1 MSNDI
6 ITVRDYLRK
15 GLPFLVPN
23 YQRGYIWGK
32 SRGNEKDSVS
42 FLMESILYNSSQNNT
57 ELFLQGITVCEHD
70 NIIELIDGQQRTTFL
85 YLLLNYLGSN
95 TKFELQYP
103 IREKSENFLKS
114 IIEKSSCDILSMCA
128 ENENEQFQDIYYFKK
143 TIRIIDNLIIRII
156 DNSITGKKKSELV
169 NFILDKVKFLYISI
183 PKEKAITV
191 FSMMNGNKALMKYE
205 EIIKAEMLRLVSN
218 ETEVNETEVIEESEQ
233 QKEAIRWEQNLL
245 RSKYAREWDRWLYW
259 WNRSEVKTFYH
270 TDNVMGLLIETY
282 YYSKN
287 QDKNRKFNFE
297 NFRDKLLRSENDELS
312 AKNTFYDLRHL
323 QKRFED
329 SYNNVATH
337 NRLGTILIMLN
348 NDDRKNFIRT
358 YFANHENIDIKEYL
372 KYALLF
378 VSNAKIMDKLKGE
391 KYSEDEKDP
400 IEDAKSNLKEAIN
413 NDLLYQ
419 NKEYYEL
426 ASAQL
431 LRLNMEQDIKL
442 GRFFNFEIWKER
454 SLEHI
459 YPKSKVYHQ
468 NENRDLVD
476 GNENSLQQS
485 VIDDSYLNRGDFKNN
500 GSEHCIGNLVLLYK
514 NDNSKFSNSSFNEK
528 KSIYF
533 NLEEYKNF
541 QSRLLLH
548 TISVFAK
555 DKWGVEEI
563 KDNKKSIIKEIK
575 KYYEIQ

>member
-1 MSNDI
+1 
-6 ITVRDYLRK
+6 
-15 GLPFLVPN
+15 
-23 YQRGYIWGK
+23 
-32 SRGNEKDSVS
+32 
-42 FLMESILYNSSQNNT
+42 
-57 ELFLQGITVCEHD
+57 
-70 NIIELIDGQQRTTFL
+70 
-85 YLLLNYLGSN
+85 
-95 TKFELQYP
+95 
-103 IREKSENFLKS
+103 
-114 IIEKSSCDILSMCA
+114 MCA
-128 ENENEQFQDIYYFKK
+128 ENENEQRQDIYYFKK
-143 TIRIIDNLIIRII
+143 TIRIIDK
-156 DNSITGKKKSELV
+156 SITGKEKSDLV

-218 ETEVNETEVIEESEQ
+218 ETEVVIEESEP

-259 WNRSEVKTFYH
+259 WNRDEMKDFYH

-329 SYNNVATH
+329 SYNDVATH
-337 NRLGTILIMLN
+337 NTLGTILFILG
-348 NDDRKNFIRT
+348 NDDRKSFIRIF
-358 YFANHENIDIKEYL
+358 FADHKKIDLKEYL
-372 KYALLF
+372 KYTLLF
-378 VSNAKIMDKLKGE
+378 VPNAKIMDKLNGKE
-391 KYSEDEKDP
+391 YSDDEIDP
-400 IEDAKSNLKEAIN
+400 IEEAKSYLKEAIDDN
-413 NDLLYQ
+413 LLYQ
-419 NKEYYEL
+419 DKNYYEF

-431 LRLNMEQDIKL
+431 FRLNMEQDTNL
-442 GRFFNFEIWKER
+442 ERPFNFKIWKER

-459 YPKSKVYHQ
+459 YPKSKVYHY
-468 NENRDLVD
+468 NENGDLVD
-476 GNENSLQQS
+476 GNENPLQQS
-485 VIDDSYLNRGDFKNN
+485 VIDDSYLNRDDFNNN

-514 NDNSKFSNSSFNEK
+514 NDNSRFSNSSFHEK

-541 QSRLLLH
+541 QSRDLLH
-548 TISVFAK
+548 TMSVFAK
-555 DKWGVEEI
+555 DKWGVKEI
-563 KDNKKSIIKEIK
+563 QENKKSIINEIK
-575 KYYEIQ
+575 NYYGIQ

>member
-1 MSNDI
+1 MSNNV
-6 ITVRDYLRK
+6 ITVGNFLIK
-15 GLPFLVPN
+15 HLPFLVPN

-42 FLMESILYNSSQNNT
+42 FLMESILNSFQNNT

-70 NIIELIDGQQRTTFL
+70 NVIELIDGQQRTTFL

-103 IREKSENFLKS
+103 IRKESEDFLRS
-114 IIEKSSCDILSMCA
+114 IKGKHSCDILSMCA
-128 ENENEQFQDIYYFKK
+128 ENENEQLQDIYYFKK
-143 TIRIIDNLIIRII
+143 TIRIIDNSII
-156 DNSITGKKKSELV
+156 GKEKSDLV

-218 ETEVNETEVIEESEQ
+218 ETEVVIEESEQ
-233 QKEAIRWEQNLL
+233 QKEAIKWEQNLL

-259 WNRSEVKTFYH
+259 WNRSEVKDFYH

-329 SYNNVATH
+329 SYNDVATH
-337 NRLGTILIMLN
+337 NQLGTILIMLN
-348 NDDRKNFIRT
+348 NDDRKSFIRIF
-358 YFANHENIDIKEYL
+358 FADHKKIDLKEYL
-372 KYALLF
+372 KYTLLF
-378 VSNAKIMDKLKGE
+378 VSNAEIMEKLNGKEYSGDKI
-391 KYSEDEKDP
+391 SP
-400 IEDAKSNLKEAIN
+400 IEEAKFNLKEAIDDN
-413 NDLLYQ
+413 LLYQ
-419 NKEYYEL
+419 DKNHYEF

-431 LRLNMEQDIKL
+431 LRLNMEQDTNL
-442 GRFFNFEIWKER
+442 GRFFNFNIWKER

-459 YPKSKVYHQ
+459 YPKSKVYHH
-468 NENRDLVD
+468 NENGDLVD
-476 GNENSLQQS
+476 RNENPLQQS
-485 VIDDSYLNRGDFKNN
+485 VIDGSYLNRDDFNN
-500 GSEHCIGNLVLLYK
+500 DGSEHCIGNLVLLYK

-533 NLEEYKNF
+533 NLAKYGYF
-541 QSRLLLH
+541 QSRDLLH
-548 TISVFAK
+548 TMSVFAK
-555 DKWGVEEI
+555 DKWGVKEI
-563 KDNKKSIIKEIK
+563 QENKKSIINEIK
-575 KYYEIQ
+575 KYYEI

>member
-1 MSNDI
+1 MSNNV
-6 ITVRDYLRK
+6 ITVGNYLIK
-15 GLPFLVPN
+15 HLPFLVPN

-42 FLMESILYNSSQNNT
+42 FLMESILNSFQNKT

-70 NIIELIDGQQRTTFL
+70 NVIELIDGQQRTTFL
-85 YLLLNYLGSN
+85 YLFLNYLGSN
-95 TKFELQYP
+95 TEFELQYP
-103 IREKSENFLKS
+103 IRKESEDFLRS
-114 IIEKSSCDILSMCA
+114 IKGKHPCDILSMCA
-128 ENENEQFQDIYYFKK
+128 ENENEQRQDIYYFKK
-143 TIRIIDNLIIRII
+143 TIRIIDKL
-156 DNSITGKKKSELV
+156 ITGKEKSKLV
-169 NFILDKVKFLYISI
+169 NFILNKVKFLYISI

-218 ETEVNETEVIEESEQ
+218 ETEVTEESEQ

-259 WNRSEVKTFYH
+259 WNRNEVKDFYH

-323 QKRFED
+323 QKRLED
-329 SYNNVATH
+329 SYNDVTTH
-337 NRLGTILIMLN
+337 NTLGTILFILG
-348 NDDRKNFIRT
+348 NDDRKSFIRT

-378 VSNAKIMDKLKGE
+378 VSHAKIMDKLKGK
-391 KYSEDEKDP
+391 KYSEDETDQ
-400 IEDAKSNLKEAIN
+400 IEEAKSNLKEAIN

-419 NKEYYEL
+419 NQEYYEL

-431 LRLNMEQDIKL
+431 LRLNIKQDTNLK
-442 GRFFNFEIWKER
+442 RPFNFEIWKKR

-459 YPKSKVYHQ
+459 YPKSKVYHH
-468 NENRDLVD
+468 NENGDLVD

-485 VIDDSYLNRGDFKNN
+485 VIDDSYLNRDDFNNN

-533 NLEEYKNF
+533 NLMKYGCF
-541 QSRLLLH
+541 QSRDLLH
-548 TISVFAK
+548 TMSVFAK
-555 DKWGVEEI
+555 EKWGVKEI
-563 KDNKKSIIKEIK
+563 QENKKSIINEIK
-575 KYYEIQ
+575 NYYGVQ